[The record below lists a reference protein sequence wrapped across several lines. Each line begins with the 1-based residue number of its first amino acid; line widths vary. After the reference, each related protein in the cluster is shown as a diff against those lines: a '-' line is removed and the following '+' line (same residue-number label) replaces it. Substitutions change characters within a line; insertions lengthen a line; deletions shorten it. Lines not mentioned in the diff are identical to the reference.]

1 MKLTSPTGR
10 LGAMKPPTVQT
21 LPKREPR
28 DRGGRGNWKIP
39 CPCVNMYHPFEAYP
53 GCMIAYTE
61 TILGNEEAP
70 LPTTHNRLARVIGRV
85 DRSGTGERLIVRKT
99 GKPGW
104 WLHCIVLNDKADYCM
119 QRYVDPTDVMFA
131 GPPPTDLAT
140 FFFSANPLWRDPDTM
155 IALQKHGSLSNEYV
169 SAALNRIG
177 NLQAADSPAF
187 NLALNGVDEFRVSVA
202 KAVKHGK
209 LNPELLKESE

>member
-1 MKLTSPTGR
+1 MKLTPIPKPKPTR
-10 LGAMKPPTVQT
+10 D
-21 LPKREPR
+21 PKN
-28 DRGGRGNWKIP
+28 RGGRGNWKIP
-39 CPCVNMYHPFEAYP
+39 CHGIDMYRTFEAYP

-61 TILGNEEAP
+61 TILGNTEAP
-70 LPTTHNRLARVIGRV
+70 LPTTHNRIARVIGRV
-85 DRSGTGERLIVRKT
+85 DRSGTGERLIVRRT

-104 WLHCIVLNDKADYCM
+104 WLNCIVLNDDASYCM
-119 QRYVDPTDVMFA
+119 QRYVDPTDVTYA
-131 GPPPTDLAT
+131 GIPPCNLAT
-140 FFFSANPLWRDPDTM
+140 FFFSDNPLWRDPETM

-202 KAVKHGK
+202 KAAKHGK